1 MIACREGM
9 SPASRCDNGDVFCHS
24 PWIWMQNMNVVS
36 SRIIAGLDSC
46 VKLTF
51 VFLKGFLGG
60 GPEELRCLGKN
71 TFFKDNT

>member
-1 MIACREGM
+1 
-9 SPASRCDNGDVFCHS
+9 
-24 PWIWMQNMNVVS
+24 MQNMNVVS

-71 TFFKDNT
+71 NALKDNT

>member
-1 MIACREGM
+1 
-9 SPASRCDNGDVFCHS
+9 
-24 PWIWMQNMNVVS
+24 MQNMNVVS

-51 VFLKGFLGG
+51 IFLRVFLGG

-71 TFFKDNT
+71 NAFKDNT